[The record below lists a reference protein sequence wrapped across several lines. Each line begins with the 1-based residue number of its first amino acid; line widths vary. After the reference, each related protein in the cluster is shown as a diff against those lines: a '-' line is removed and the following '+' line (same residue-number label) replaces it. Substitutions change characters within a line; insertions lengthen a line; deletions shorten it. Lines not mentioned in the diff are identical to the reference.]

1 MWIPQITDQELL
13 RHKVIYCLCGKNSK
27 VWLLVEFSKPSSFR
41 TEGRI
46 YVLVVLEFLWCC
58 EWDHWCFQLYFQS
71 VFPLHDVMV
80 GSLVR
85 KENWRQP
92 GTHAC
97 SVRESTVGS
106 TIHYKNLWQLK
117 MMVFGWNTNHR
128 DCNLVPKLR
137 ERALAGRWNYY
148 DCKY

>member
-92 GTHAC
+92 RTNAC
-97 SVRESTVGS
+97 FRSGINCRFHNALQKLMTVKNDGVRMK
-106 TIHYKNLWQLK
+106 Y
-117 MMVFGWNTNHR
+117 NHR

-137 ERALAGRWNYY
+137 ESPGWQMKLLWL
-148 DCKY
+148 